1 MDKAKTRQ
9 QLADEYG
16 VNRKTLY
23 RWLKRK
29 KINFDGGLLT
39 PTEQTM
45 IYDTFGSPEKK
56 QQAHR
61 AGMDWRG
68 KPKK

>member
-45 IYDTFGSPEKK
+45 IYDTFGAPATKGQGHVVSMEWSDKRK
-56 QQAHR
+56 
-61 AGMDWRG
+61 
-68 KPKK
+68 